1 MSSIEEVASVL
12 ANCRNDCRRCE
23 RVLENYTFLQT
34 RNEGGSG
41 RKSGSV
47 LSYFLHTAPNV
58 QFRKLFHVSKDTLSL
73 LINEIQSI
81 TKCSLFSQKDSSGDG
96 GVIYTALT
104 VLFLTSCFSIKF
116 LSLFSGL
123 PRNIVKSVVTQYVR
137 VLNDIK
143 DYVIYFPALQSQH
156 PLKADSKR
164 NFPGSVGVIGSLSF
178 LFVSDA

>member
-12 ANCRNDCRRCE
+12 AGRRNDCKRCE

-34 RNEGGSG
+34 KNEGASG
-41 RKSGSV
+41 KKSESV
-47 LSYFLHTAPNV
+47 LSYFLHTASNM

-81 TKCSLFSQKDSSGDG
+81 TKCSLFSQKDNGGDN
-96 GVIYTALT
+96 GVTYTALT

-123 PRNIVKSVVTQYVR
+123 HRTVVKSVITQYIR

-143 DYVIYFPALQSQH
+143 DYVIYFPALQSQR
-156 PLKADSKR
+156 PLKADRRR
-164 NFPGSVGVIGSLSF
+164 NFPGSVGVIGSRI
-178 LFVSDA
+178 LFASDT